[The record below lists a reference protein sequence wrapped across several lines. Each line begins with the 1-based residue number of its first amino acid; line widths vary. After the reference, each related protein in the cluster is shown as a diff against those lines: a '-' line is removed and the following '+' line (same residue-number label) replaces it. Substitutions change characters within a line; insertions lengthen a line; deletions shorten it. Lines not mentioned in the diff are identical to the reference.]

1 MTKRKSQSETKNQA
15 ETKNQVFPMK
25 WIREELG
32 MSQMELATA
41 LGVSCSKLSAAET
54 GKSEPVFTMK
64 QVKILCQLTGKTV
77 DEFPDYLGKDVTKKS
92 KK

>member
-1 MTKRKSQSETKNQA
+1 MMNQKKSQTNFGNQ
-15 ETKNQVFPMK
+15 QIPMK

-64 QVKILCQLTGKTV
+64 QIKILCGLLGKSL
-77 DEFPDYLGKDVTKKS
+77 DEMTDYLGKGYLLHS